1 MRDGDGY
8 PVSTQR
14 LRLRLVPNL
23 TSDCDRSRPDQVRW
37 RLRHGRGRGR
47 MRRQWQVVSLNLDLD
62 REVQDVTVEVA
73 DHLCGG
79 FDFGGAGEHTKR
91 YGALTAQPLLE
102 ICAGEF
108 DPEAAIEP
116 GPGMGNWLSI
126 RLVGRSSLQ
135 AKSTGWSLRALVK
148 DATVNP
154 TRYGC

>member
-1 MRDGDGY
+1 MPVGDGY

-14 LRLRLVPNL
+14 LLLRLVPKL

-79 FDFGGAGEHTKR
+79 FDYGGAGEHTKR
-91 YGALTAQPLLE
+91 YGPVPPR
-102 ICAGEF
+102 C
-108 DPEAAIEP
+108 P
-116 GPGMGNWLSI
+116 W
-126 RLVGRSSLQ
+126 GR
-135 AKSTGWSLRALVK
+135 
-148 DATVNP
+148 P
-154 TRYGC
+154 P